1 MTTGN
6 GSGQSLAK
14 YEATADSILSIL
26 SKAHLTI
33 PQRGHS
39 QESAATNRFREF
51 KPDVLS
57 LLYNCPFLQRQQKK
71 EMLTASHRINIENPQ
86 EEQSRV
92 QNEENLI
99 SKVIIVMSSV
109 GWWVLLGSNYHGG
122 EWLGVGVVLP
132 TVTTMTAS
140 QRRKKEQYAC
150 RLHYYQDVPH
160 SVPSFRVT
168 LVCPSAL
175 QSYSSQSVQTE
186 GTFESN
192 WNGHGA
198 EEDE

>member
-1 MTTGN
+1 M
-6 GSGQSLAK
+6 
-14 YEATADSILSIL
+14 
-26 SKAHLTI
+26 
-33 PQRGHS
+33 
-39 QESAATNRFREF
+39 
-51 KPDVLS
+51 LS
-57 LLYNCPFLQRQQKK
+57 LLYNCPFLQHQQKK

-109 GWWVLLGSNYHGG
+109 GGSSWDRTIMEGG
-122 EWLGVGVVLP
+122 EWLGGGVVLP

-168 LVCPSAL
+168 LVCPSA
-175 QSYSSQSVQTE
+175 SSQSVQTE